1 MVSGFSEDAV
11 SWLLDARGIA
21 GLGTECADIE
31 LPWKTKQAVK
41 QMLAAA
47 NRYSVV
53 QVSPSVDN
61 FQRMVVCS
69 QLLWSQNIDHQ
80 ILVTSEFSN
89 LATSVFG

>member
-1 MVSGFSEDAV
+1 MSVSKFGFKNSFLGFSEDAV

-41 QMLAAA
+41 QLLAAA

-53 QVSPSVDN
+53 QVTTLYVALLDSRLIKIINSL
-61 FQRMVVCS
+61 CS
-69 QLLWSQNIDHQ
+69 MHCKNE
-80 ILVTSEFSN
+80 V
-89 LATSVFG
+89 

>member
-1 MVSGFSEDAV
+1 M

-41 QMLAAA
+41 QLLAAA

-53 QVSPSVDN
+53 QVN
-61 FQRMVVCS
+61 T
-69 QLLWSQNIDHQ
+69 LLDALLNSKLIK
-80 ILVTSEFSN
+80 IIYSL
-89 LATSVFG
+89 

>member
-1 MVSGFSEDAV
+1 LEYLGFSEDAV

-41 QMLAAA
+41 QTLALA

-53 QVSPSVDN
+53 QVY
-61 FQRMVVCS
+61 
-69 QLLWSQNIDHQ
+69 LTYI
-80 ILVTSEFSN
+80 
-89 LATSVFG
+89 

>member
-1 MVSGFSEDAV
+1 M

-41 QMLAAA
+41 QLLAAA

-53 QVSPSVDN
+53 QVNTLFGALLDSRLIKNINSW
-61 FQRMVVCS
+61 CS
-69 QLLWSQNIDHQ
+69 MHCKNE
-80 ILVTSEFSN
+80 V
-89 LATSVFG
+89 